1 MVDTDDKETNEMK
14 IQLKNNSEVCH
25 VFIHQG
31 QYEGRT
37 DNLFFQGD
45 TLYGFHYTA
54 GKIYNEKNKK
64 FLIINNDRYSNSTA
78 KHLSE
83 LRSACSG
90 VMPYF
95 YGSPYSIKETYL
107 NLKNILKNTIERNL
121 KTSKVSS
128 KDHIK
133 FALEYIQDCLKDVN
147 DFAKLTGNKQI
158 KVKSSEIAAVKKHLE
173 SRLKRYNELNTPEQR
188 EKREKQALRRKEL
201 KDKKFKEQIAQDLI
215 LWRQGEYR
223 PIVRN
228 LHPQVLRIKDDTL
241 ETSGGARVGL
251 NKAKTMYRA
260 LIQGKNIVG
269 QKIDHYTVDYV
280 EKTDSD
286 IKIKIGCHTIMLS
299 EVQSV
304 LGKIPE
310 LKVV

>member
-1 MVDTDDKETNEMK
+1 MK
-14 IQLKNNSEVCH
+14 IRLKNNSEVCH

-31 QYEGRT
+31 QKTGKT
-37 DNLFFQGD
+37 DNLYFEGD
-45 TLYGFHYTA
+45 TLYSYGPHYIA
-54 GKIYNEKNKK
+54 GQIYNNKNKK
-64 FLIINNDRYSNSTA
+64 FLIINNYRYSNSTA

-95 YGSPYSIKETYL
+95 YGIPDSIDETYL
-107 NLKNILKNTIERNL
+107 ELKEDHKNLIQGYLKQ
-121 KTSKVSS
+121 KKVSH

-133 FALEYIQDCLKDVN
+133 YALGNIQDTLKYVN
-147 DFAKLTGNKQI
+147 DFAKLTGKKQL

-173 SRLKRYNELNTPEQR
+173 LRFKRYNELNTPEQR
-188 EKREKQALRRKEL
+188 EKRQKQALRRKEL

-215 LWRQGEYR
+215 LWRQGEYC
-223 PIVRN
+223 PVVRN
-228 LHPQVLRIKDDTL
+228 LHPQVLRIKDDTI

-251 NKAKTMYRA
+251 NKAKTMYSA

-269 QKIDHYTVDYV
+269 QKIDYYTVDHV

-286 IKIKIGCHTIMLS
+286 TRIKIGCHTIMLS